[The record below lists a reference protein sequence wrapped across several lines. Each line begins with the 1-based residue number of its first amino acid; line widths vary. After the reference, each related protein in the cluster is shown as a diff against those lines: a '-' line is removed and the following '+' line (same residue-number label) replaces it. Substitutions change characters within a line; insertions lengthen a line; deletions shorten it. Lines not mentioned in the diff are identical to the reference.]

1 MTDIDWSASKTIP
14 SELWKNPMFSIE
26 DRLLIADGAIAFRD
40 RVIENLRNQLK
51 EKNETTNHQNQQS
64 Y

>member
-1 MTDIDWSASKTIP
+1 MIDWSESKTLP

-26 DRLLIADGAIAFRD
+26 DRLLIADGVIAFRD

-51 EKNETTNHQNQQS
+51 EKNETTNTR
-64 Y
+64 